1 MGYKKGSSTVHCSF
15 LVMETVATFLREG
28 TNPILVVLDMTMT
41 FDKCKFSVL
50 FSNISDKIHPVVNR
64 AFIFVYERQYDWT
77 RWGTTKSE
85 HFQIR
90 NGTHQGS
97 VLSPALLPNSRF
109 QQKKQQFNK
118 RNLEGSIF
126 GVLFGRRNGQ

>member
-1 MGYKKGSSTVHCSF
+1 MGYKKGSSTVQCSF

-85 HFQIR
+85 HFQ
-90 NGTHQGS
+90 
-97 VLSPALLPNSRF
+97 SPSAAVTTAPQKITNSRGRF
-109 QQKKQQFNK
+109 QSEDFESADLGM
-118 RNLEGSIF
+118 RHDCSRGGSLE
-126 GVLFGRRNGQ
+126 